1 MSPAR
6 QFQIAFAPG
15 TSKSVAAYV
24 VRGFFSRRELPQAL
38 ARMMLTAEFGW
49 FIAIP
54 LALLLI
60 AHWLA
65 AGLPDA
71 AGLAPL
77 IEALAVLWLLAG
89 LWRIARYGK
98 SAGIGCFALDSE
110 SRRGALVGGL
120 RLRLERRRRKIW
132 IAGLLVEPSARGN
145 GIGTALVLAAIR
157 LAELEAARGPVGL
170 EVFAPSHP
178 ASKAIVA
185 QQLGG
190 RKCLQVSVPISDDV
204 QLVIQRLEASLANS
218 AGSGFRWQL
227 DQGSGGLFDRRV
239 AGPYV

>member
-1 MSPAR
+1 MSSAG
-6 QFQIAFAPG
+6 QFQIAFEPG
-15 TSKSVAAYV
+15 ISKSVAAYV
-24 VRGFFSRRELPQAL
+24 VRGFFSPRELPQAL
-38 ARMMLTAEFGW
+38 ARMLLTAEFGW

-65 AGLPDA
+65 AGFPDA

-77 IEALAVLWLLAG
+77 FEVFAVLWLLAG
-89 LWRIARYGK
+89 LWRIARYGG
-98 SAGIGCFALDSE
+98 SAGIGCFALDAE
-110 SRRGALVGGL
+110 GRRGALVGGL
-120 RLRLERRRRKIW
+120 RMRLERRRRKIW
-132 IAGLLVEPSARGN
+132 IAGLLVEPSARGA

-157 LAELEAARGPVGL
+157 LAQQEARRGPVGV

-190 RKCLQVSVPISDDV
+190 RQSLSVSVPISDEV
-204 QLVIQRLEASLANS
+204 QLVIERLEASLAQS
-218 AGSGFRWQL
+218 VGSDFRWQL
-227 DQGSGGLFDRRV
+227 ELGRGGLFDRRA

>member
-1 MSPAR
+1 MSPVR
-6 QFQIAFAPG
+6 PFQIAFEAG
-15 TSKSVAAYV
+15 IRKSVAAYV

-38 ARMMLTAEFGW
+38 TRMLLTAEFGW

-54 LALLLI
+54 VVLLLI

-65 AGLPDA
+65 AALPDA

-77 IEALAVLWLLAG
+77 VEGLAVLWLLAG
-89 LWRIARYGK
+89 LWRIARYGA
-98 SAGIGCFALDSE
+98 SAGIGCFALDAE
-110 SRRGALVGGL
+110 GRRGALVGGL
-120 RLRLERRRRKIW
+120 RMRLERRRRKIW
-132 IAGLLVEPSARGN
+132 IAGLLVEPSARGA

-157 LAELEAARGPVGL
+157 LAQQEAVRGPVAI

-190 RKCLQVSVPISDDV
+190 RQSLSVSVPISDEV
-204 QLVIQRLEASLANS
+204 RLVIERLEASLAKS
-218 AGSGFRWQL
+218 AGSDFRWQL
-227 DQGSGGLFDRRV
+227 ERGCGGLFARR
-239 AGPYV
+239 GPYV